1 MLRLDD
7 DNLQQRL
14 HEYHSLNPDAA
25 VRQQGMLFR
34 SPTLWEDVIKTILLC
49 NCGWTRTV
57 SMAKLLCEKLGSG
70 AFPTPAQ
77 VAAVAVPELCGLGYR
92 AAHIHKL
99 ATQITTGALDLT
111 KLALCADTLPAQ
123 LHKQLLELPGIGPFG
138 ACNLMQVLGH
148 YEMIPCDTETVRH
161 LQAHHNKRSCT
172 LANVK
177 VTAQEVS
184 CLHTHFVQGMSD
196 IEHASAHDWMST

>member
-7 DNLQQRL
+7 DNVQQHLQ
-14 HEYHSLNPDAA
+14 EYHSLNPDAA
-25 VRQQGMLFR
+25 VRQQGLLFR
-34 SPTLWEDVIKTILLC
+34 SPTLCEDVIKTILLC

-77 VAAVAVPELCGLGYR
+77 VAAVAVTELQQLCGLGYR

-99 ATQITTGALDLT
+99 ATQITTGALDLS
-111 KLALCADTLPAQ
+111 KLDLCADTTPQQ
-123 LHKQLLELPGIGPFG
+123 LYKQLLVLPGIGPFG

-177 VTAQEVS
+177 VIAQEVH
-184 CLHTHFVQGMSD
+184 CGYTHRARHFRQ
-196 IEHASAHDWMST
+196 